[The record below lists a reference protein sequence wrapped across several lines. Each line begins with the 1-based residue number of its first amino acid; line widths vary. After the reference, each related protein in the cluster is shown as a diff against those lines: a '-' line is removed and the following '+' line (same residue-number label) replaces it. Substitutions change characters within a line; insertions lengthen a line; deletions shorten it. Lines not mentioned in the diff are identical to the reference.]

1 MVVSEIK
8 LYELLKA
15 KIGEREAEAF
25 IEILEKDAQSK
36 LLEKYHV
43 VARHEDV
50 LKMMY
55 KLLNTISEAKA
66 SIIKWRIATT
76 IAIVALIAAFLKVL

>member
-15 KIGEREAEAF
+15 KTREKEAEAF

-43 VARHEDV
+43 VARQEDV
-50 LKMMY
+50 SNMMY

-66 SIIKWRIATT
+66 DIIKWRIATS
-76 IAIVALIAAFLKVL
+76 IAIVALIVAFLKII